1 MAQWAMDL
9 TAAAQVT
16 VEVRVQ
22 SLAQHSG
29 LKDLSLPQL
38 LHTWVAAVAWI
49 QSLGQEL
56 PYTNG
61 AVMKLTKQK
70 GMK

>member
-1 MAQWAMDL
+1 MKGVPAKAQWAMDL

-29 LKDLSLPQL
+29 LNNPVL
-38 LHTWVAAVAWI
+38 L
-49 QSLGQEL
+49 
-56 PYTNG
+56 
-61 AVMKLTKQK
+61 
-70 GMK
+70 

>member
-16 VEVRVQ
+16 VEIRVQ
-22 SLAQHSG
+22 SLA
-29 LKDLSLPQL
+29 
-38 LHTWVAAVAWI
+38 HTRVAAVAWI
-49 QSLGQEL
+49 QSLVQEL